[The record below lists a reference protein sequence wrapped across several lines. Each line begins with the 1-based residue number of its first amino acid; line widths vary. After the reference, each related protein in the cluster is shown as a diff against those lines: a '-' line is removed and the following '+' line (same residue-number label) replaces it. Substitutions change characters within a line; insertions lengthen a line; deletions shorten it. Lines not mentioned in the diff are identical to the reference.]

1 LGLAELLQWNVLLFF
16 LILARWSGMVM
27 LAPVF
32 GARGV
37 PMPVKLG
44 LAAGLSIVLYPLL
57 FASVPDLPTS
67 LLPII
72 ALIVKE
78 TMVGLVMGYVISL
91 ITAVMQG
98 AGELMD
104 FQMGF
109 VMGNTIDP
117 IYGMQSPLT
126 GNFLM
131 VLATM
136 LLLAMDGHHYIIAA
150 MLKSYQY
157 IPINPSVLFQGM
169 DFYINMT
176 AQIFALS
183 LQVSLP
189 VYGALF
195 LANIGVGLLAKTVP
209 QLNIFSVLF
218 PVKIIFGF
226 IIFYLAIPFFG
237 VTVSQVFETAM
248 EWVFQF
254 LRGWNQ

>member
-1 LGLAELLQWNVLLFF
+1 MGLAELLQWNVLLFF
-16 LILARWSGMVM
+16 LILARWGGMVM

-37 PMPVKLG
+37 PLTVKLG

-57 FASVPDLPTS
+57 SASVRDLPTG

-72 ALIVKE
+72 ALILKE
-78 TMVGLVMGYVISL
+78 TIVGLVMGYIISL
-91 ITAVMQG
+91 ITAIMQG
-98 AGELMD
+98 AGELID

-109 VMGNTIDP
+109 LMGNTIDP

-136 LLLAMDGHHYIIAA
+136 LLLALDGHHYIIGA
-150 MLKSYQY
+150 MVKSYQY
-157 IPINPSVLFQGM
+157 IPINPPVLSEGM
-169 DFYINMT
+169 VYYINIT
-176 AQIFALS
+176 AQVFALS

-195 LANIGVGLLAKTVP
+195 LANIGVGLLSKTVP

-226 IIFYLAIPFFG
+226 IILYLAIPFFG
-237 VTVSQVFETAM
+237 ETVSQIFDTTL

-254 LRGWNQ
+254 LRGWSQ